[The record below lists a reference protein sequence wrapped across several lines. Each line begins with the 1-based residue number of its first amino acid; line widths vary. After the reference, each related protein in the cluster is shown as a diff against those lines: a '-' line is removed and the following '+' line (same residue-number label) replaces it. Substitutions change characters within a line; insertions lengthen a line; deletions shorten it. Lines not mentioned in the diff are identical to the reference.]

1 MLTLAAPDVEHMK
14 RDWPNSSGAFF
25 RKMLQQTKNLL
36 HDHFVTL
43 TKKERRFTIAKWS
56 NNKADQTR
64 QRTDENMS
72 KVFRMYRIKQ
82 IQSNSKQYSTI
93 DWTDPVTLSRNDIS
107 NKLEDENQRKKGK
120 KKEDDGFVT
129 PYMHKQ
135 FIETYITRE
144 GAKEE
149 KEKFQRVRR

>member
-1 MLTLAAPDVEHMK
+1 
-14 RDWPNSSGAFF
+14 
-25 RKMLQQTKNLL
+25 MLQQTKNLL

-56 NNKADQTR
+56 NNKTDQTR
-64 QRTDENMS
+64 NRTEENMS

-93 DWTDPVTLSRNDIS
+93 DWTDPISLSRNDIS
-107 NKLEDENQRKKGK
+107 NKQEDEGKPSKGK
-120 KKEDDGFVT
+120 KKEDDGYVT

-135 FIETYITRE
+135 FIETYITKE

-149 KEKFQRVRR
+149 KAAL

>member
-64 QRTDENMS
+64 NRTEENMS

-93 DWTDPVTLSRNDIS
+93 DWTDPVSLSKNDIS
-107 NKLEDENQRKKGK
+107 NKQEDEGKPSKG
-120 KKEDDGFVT
+120 
-129 PYMHKQ
+129 
-135 FIETYITRE
+135 
-144 GAKEE
+144 
-149 KEKFQRVRR
+149 